1 MPKLPLFAVASALLL
16 TACGGGGG
24 GSVNVTAPQTE
35 QERVVNGM
43 DSVAARVA
51 QGAGIGEN
59 MSEAAASGN
68 VIVLSGDGLGKVTF
82 SMARDSAVQQV
93 ESMIGQSIGR
103 GSNPECGAGPLDNVD
118 FQGGLVMFFQDGKFV
133 GWSIDGRNGS
143 PYRTAKGVAIG
154 TTMQKLRETGDVAV
168 TDTSLG
174 VEFTVE
180 EISGLVTANKPEG
193 YVTNL
198 WAGTTCAFR

>member
-1 MPKLPLFAVASALLL
+1 MPRLALFAAVSALLL
-16 TACGGGGG
+16 AACGDGG
-24 GSVNVTAPQTE
+24 GSINVTAPQTE
-35 QERVVNGM
+35 QQRVINGM
-43 DSVAARVA
+43 DSVAAQVA
-51 QGAGIGEN
+51 KGAGIGEN
-59 MSEAAASGN
+59 MSAPSSDN
-68 VIVLSGDGLGKVTF
+68 IIVLSGDGLGKVTF
-82 SMARDSAVQQV
+82 SMARDAAVQQV

-103 GSNPECGAGPLDNVD
+103 GTNAECGAGPLDNVD

-133 GWSIDGRNGS
+133 GWSVDGRGGS
-143 PYRTAKGVAIG
+143 PYRTGKNVAIG

-168 TDTSLG
+168 SDTSLG
-174 VEFTVE
+174 VEFTVD

>member
-1 MPKLPLFAVASALLL
+1 MPARPMFVVASALLL
-16 TACGGGGG
+16 AACGGGG

-35 QERVVNGM
+35 QQRVVNGM

-51 QGAGIGEN
+51 QGAGVGEN
-59 MSEAAASGN
+59 MSAPSSDN
-68 VIVLSGDGLGKVTF
+68 IIVLSGDGLGKVDF
-82 SMARDSAVQQV
+82 SMARDPAVQQV

-103 GSNPECGAGPLDNVD
+103 GTNSECGAGPLDNVD

-133 GWSIDGRNGS
+133 GWSVDGRGGS
-143 PYRTAKGVAIG
+143 PYRTGKGVAIG
-154 TTMQKLRETGDVAV
+154 TTMQKLRESGDVAV

-174 VEFTVE
+174 VEFTVDD
-180 EISGLVTANKPEG
+180 ISGLVTANKPEG

-198 WAGTTCAFR
+198 WAGATCAFR